1 MTNVHAPN
9 ASTTG
14 WRQHF
19 EALASALGYIATSLA
34 MTSLTKYAA
43 SSWRFPGSSLLLLIE
58 CWATVAALVVT
69 APRGRPYKP
78 FSPIILRHCSMVT
91 VAKALNMYLSFIA
104 MTRTSLPVYNVL
116 KRLQPVYA
124 MFQDW
129 AIRGTWASG
138 SEQAGVA
145 MICIGT
151 VVTGIGDLEF
161 DLLGYA
167 VALVAAACQSLYL
180 VLARSAQD
188 HVQELTHVDLLF
200 YTAFYNT
207 AVFAPLSLIEG
218 PEVWRFLAAPG
229 EKARFVQFLA
239 PYVVLGALLNYATFW
254 CTSANSPL
262 ATAVAGTA
270 KGVLSTFYGVVAFG
284 SQLTSLGWLGLLGS
298 TVGGFVYS
306 VAQAARKKKAH

>member
-1 MTNVHAPN
+1 MA
-9 ASTTG
+9 G
-14 WRQHF
+14 WQRQF
-19 EALASALGYIATSLA
+19 GAVASASSYVATSLA

-43 SSWRFPGSSLLLLIE
+43 SSWRFPGSSLLLLLE
-58 CWATVAALVVT
+58 CWATVAALAAT

-78 FSPIILRHCSMVT
+78 FHREILRRCSPVT

-124 MFQDW
+124 LAQDW
-129 AIRGTWASG
+129 AIRGTVASRP
-138 SEQAGVA
+138 ERAGVA
-145 MICIGT
+145 MICVGT
-151 VVTGIGDLEF
+151 AVTGLGDLEF
-161 DLLGYA
+161 DPLGYGL
-167 VALVAAACQSLYL
+167 ALVAAACQSLYL

-188 HVQELTHVDLLF
+188 GMRELSHVDLLF

-207 AVFAPLSLIEG
+207 ALFAPLSLAEAS
-218 PEVWRFLAAPG
+218 EVWRFMGGPG
-229 EKARFVQFLA
+229 EKLRFCRFLV

-270 KGVLSTFYGVVAFG
+270 KGVFSTMYGAIVLGAR
-284 SQLTSLGWLGLLGS
+284 LTPLGWLGLLGS
-298 TVGGFVYS
+298 TAGGFVYS
-306 VAQAARKKKAH
+306 AAQASRKGKTA